1 MKRFLPV
8 LFLLLL
14 TPLSHAAA
22 KQDAADV
29 NKDSAGYMTF
39 PLSMD
44 KAQDKKAGEPPK
56 TGGCL
61 WRMPLI
67 EKDGLEVYGAVSII
81 RKGPAIDA
89 ALQVAGSMKK
99 DGEKKAAEFSAIRLT
114 AGESF
119 DTEKIAVTREN
130 GPTARVTFDGA
141 HAMDMATAVADHA
154 GTLFFSH
161 DGKAHE
167 VALPKPS
174 ANDTAQIW
182 FCLKELEGKGIGN
195 GTAAAPD
202 EKKK

>member
-8 LFLLLL
+8 LILLLL
-14 TPLSHAAA
+14 TSVAHAAT
-22 KQDAADV
+22 KQSTADGM
-29 NKDSAGYMTF
+29 NDTSGYVTF
-39 PLSMD
+39 PLSTG
-44 KAQDKKAGEPPK
+44 KAQGKDADAPPK

-61 WRMPLI
+61 WRMPPI
-67 EKDGLEVYGAVSII
+67 EQDGLEVYGAVSII
-81 RKGPAIDA
+81 RKGPVIDA
-89 ALQVAGSMKK
+89 ALQVAGSVKK
-99 DGEKKAAEFSAIRLT
+99 DGQKQAANFSAIRLT

-154 GTLFFSH
+154 GTLFFTH

-167 VALPKPS
+167 TALPKPS

-182 FCLKELEGKGIGN
+182 FCLKELEGKGIAP
-195 GTAAAPD
+195 AAAPD